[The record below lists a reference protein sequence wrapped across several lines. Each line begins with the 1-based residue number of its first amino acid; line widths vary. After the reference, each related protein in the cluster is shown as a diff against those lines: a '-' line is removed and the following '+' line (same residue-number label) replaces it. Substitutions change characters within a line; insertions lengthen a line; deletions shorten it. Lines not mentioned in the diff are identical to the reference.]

1 MTEPV
6 LRIDGLKIA
15 AKTTTILEDISLQV
29 QRGEIFGI
37 IGESGA
43 GKSTLAMAVVGLLR
57 SGCQR
62 KAGSVTLAGN
72 DLFAL
77 PQPELERVRRRK
89 VSYVAQ
95 SAAAAFNPFYRLS
108 DQITELAALELGT
121 PKAERHRMAAKLF
134 AELQLPDPENFGK
147 RYPHQVSGGQLQR
160 AMIAM
165 ALINEP
171 DLIIFDEPTT
181 ALDVTTQLE
190 VIRLIRKIVSDR
202 NCGAIYIS
210 HDLAVVSQLADRVMV
225 LRHGKIVE
233 TGETRALIENPQEA
247 YTRDLVANKTTT
259 SAAQVAGEAQATV
272 TVQGLAA
279 GYSGVSTIS
288 GISLDLA
295 AGKITALVGESG
307 SGKTT
312 LARTIAGLVDLH
324 AGQMLLKGKALPG
337 RIEDRSPEAR
347 RRLQYIHQLP
357 DLALNPR
364 QTVRDIVGR
373 PLTKFGGLRG
383 AALEAALQQLMRDVE
398 LPESFLDRVPG
409 SLSGGQKQR
418 ICIARAL
425 AAEPDVLIC
434 DEVTSA
440 LDPLVEES
448 IIQLLLRLMG
458 QRPLSILFITH
469 NLLLTQRF
477 AHEVVVMKEGRIVEA
492 RPAADLFAAPQE
504 DYTQRLLAATPLME
518 RGWLEARL
526 HANEATN

>member
-1 MTEPV
+1 MVTPPV
-6 LRIDGLKIA
+6 LQIAQLRIDA
-15 AKTTTILEDISLQV
+15 RQATILDDISFDVLP
-29 QRGEIFGI
+29 GEIFGI

-43 GKSTLAMAVVGLLR
+43 GKSTLAMATLGLLR
-57 SGCQR
+57 AGCR
-62 KAGSVTLAGN
+62 RTAGTVRLAGHS
-72 DLFAL
+72 LFDL
-77 PQPELERVRRRK
+77 PQRELEKVRRSK

-95 SAAAAFNPFYRLS
+95 SAAAAFNPFYRLA
-108 DQITELAALELGT
+108 DQVTELAALERGM
-121 PKAERHRMAAKLF
+121 PRAERDRLAVSLF
-134 AELQLPDPENFGK
+134 RELQLPDPENFGR

-190 VIRLIRKIVSDR
+190 VIRLIRRIVKKR
-202 NCGAIYIS
+202 GCGAIYIS

-225 LRHGKIVE
+225 LRHGKQVE
-233 TGETRALIENPQEA
+233 IGATRDLIEHPQAE
-247 YTRDLVANKTTT
+247 YTRDLVANKTT
-259 SAAQVAGEAQATV
+259 SSGVPDAAAGRPIISIA
-272 TVQGLAA
+272 GLAS
-279 GYSGVSTIS
+279 GYGRVSAIS
-288 GISLDLA
+288 DISLKLVS
-295 AGKITALVGESG
+295 GHITCLVGESG

-324 AGQMLLKGKALPG
+324 AGTMTLKGEALPG
-337 RIEDRSPEAR
+337 RVERRSQEAR

-364 QTVRDIVGR
+364 QTIRQIVGR
-373 PLTKFGGLRG
+373 PLAKFGGLRG
-383 AALEAALQQLMRDVE
+383 AAAEPRLRELMRDVE

-418 ICIARAL
+418 VCIARAL

-448 IIQLLLRLMG
+448 VIKLLLRLM
-458 QRPLSILFITH
+458 QERPLTMLFITH
-469 NLLLTQRF
+469 NLLLTRRF
-477 AHEVVVMKEGRIVEA
+477 AHEVVVMQQGRIVEA
-492 RPAADLFAAPQE
+492 GTANRVFSAPTE
-504 DYTQRLLAATPLME
+504 DYTRKLLDSTPLME

-526 HANEATN
+526 